1 MGRGTRTRLDVAPLI
16 VPPAGPV
23 GGGVGLFGVKPLI
36 EPPVWLGPFA
46 FFALNPFASLESSL
60 NLEALT

>member
-16 VPPAGPV
+16 VPPAEPV

-36 EPPVWLGPFA
+36 ELPVWLGPFA
-46 FFALNPFASLESSL
+46 FVALTPFVSPGSSL
-60 NLEALT
+60 ILEALT